1 MPTNTPIPTVSTG
14 NVIAASTQNDIAVL
28 NTAVGF
34 FGATGTPW
42 HGSLPPATAPNFLM
56 QFGVASGTTD
66 GSSNLS
72 VTFPATFST
81 ALLGIIPFQAAASNL
96 LYTFGPIKST
106 ANLSAVTC
114 TFFTISLS
122 GGGTVALQANAG
134 VSVGY
139 IAIGA

>member
-1 MPTNTPIPTVSTG
+1 MATTIPTHSTG
-14 NVIAASTQNDIAVL
+14 DYLSSADWNTVTAL
-28 NTAVGF
+28 NTQ
-34 FGATGTPW
+34 FGLYNATGAPMV
-42 HGSLPPATAPNFLM
+42 GSLAGVTAPNWRM

-72 VTFPATFST
+72 VTFPTTFST
-81 ALLGIIPFQAAASNL
+81 ALLGIIPFQVAASNL
-96 LYTFGPIKST
+96 LYTFVPIKST

-122 GGGTVALQANAG
+122 GGGTVALQANTG